1 MNFGATLGPSSAYER
16 TSGATLEALW
26 GHFEGTMG
34 SLWVYSDDF
43 GLL

>member
-1 MNFGATLGPSSAYER
+1 MHFWATLGALLAYEGAF
-16 TSGATLEALW
+16 GATLEALW